1 MNEDEEKCLRSW
13 GFHFFK
19 MSELLVIIIFVCVQ
33 DRFYFQSLRQL
44 VSNAG

>member
-19 MSELLVIIIFVCVQ
+19 MSEIVLASSYY
-33 DRFYFQSLRQL
+33 YFCMCSRSFLFSEPAT
-44 VSNAG
+44 VG